1 MVDEGEYLFGVRWPE
16 LFKLVHKSSLTPHCN
31 EETEL
36 EDFLKPNMFFWVMY
50 DTNQYLYLS
59 KEQLKLP
66 SGYLQ
71 NSANL
76 KEGLCNTGEIFKLS
90 EKYFKLLMT
99 PENGIT
105 LSYQEDSLAIK
116 WDSSLETRVVST
128 H

>member
-1 MVDEGEYLFGVRWPE
+1 
-16 LFKLVHKSSLTPHCN
+16 
-31 EETEL
+31 
-36 EDFLKPNMFFWVMY
+36 MFFWVMY

-71 NSANL
+71 NSTNL
-76 KEGLCNTGEIFKLS
+76 KEGLCNTGEIFKLL
-90 EKYFKLLMT
+90 EKYFKSLMT

-116 WDSSLETRVVST
+116 WGSSLESRVVST